1 MRSTNKKFISAL
13 ACASAMTALAIVDP
27 MGVTKT
33 HQVAQAATDTIPAK
47 STGVDVSSWQGTKLD
62 QQAKSGAQFA
72 VVKVSEGTN
81 YQNPNAQGQI
91 QSAEQNNMMTMG
103 YHYTHFGSN
112 SNQAVQEGN
121 YAVNSAQQAGLPQ
134 GSYLATDWE
143 QDVNNNTN
151 GSVAANTNAITSFMD
166 TVHDG
171 GYNPMLYSSEW
182 LLKNKVDTN
191 KISEKYPNALWV
203 AKYKT
208 NGREDNPDYNYF
220 PSMDNVAIWQYTQNW
235 RGQNVDGNVN
245 VVPLSNKTTADN
257 NNTSTNAA
265 NTNNSNANNGQSSS
279 QAPANPIINNSNA
292 TAKPNNNNSTQPAQ
306 PTETKPAEKP
316 STTTNVNSD
325 WTKQN
330 GVFVTG
336 GAINLRTG
344 ASTDSKVITQLP
356 ANSEVKYDAYR
367 TIGQYTWLRQPRAN
381 NEYCYLVGRDNG
393 QAWGTFKEGSAT
405 TAKPAETK
413 PANKPA
419 QPTETKPVE
428 KPSTNT
434 NANSDWTKQNGVFV
448 TGGAINLRTGA
459 STNSKVIAQLPANSE
474 VKYDAYRTIGQYTWL
489 RQPRA
494 NNEYC
499 YLVGRDN
506 GQAWGTFKEGSATT
520 AKPAETKPANKPAQ
534 PTNKPST
541 TTNVNSDWTKQNGVF
556 VTGGAINLRTGASTN
571 SKVIA
576 MLPTNT
582 EIKYDAYRTEGQYTW
597 LRQPRANNEYGY
609 LVGRNNGQAWGTFK
623 EGSATATKPAE
634 TKPAQPAEK
643 PSTTTNVNSD
653 WTKQNGV
660 FVTGGAINLRTGA
673 STDSKVITQLP
684 ANSEVKYDAYRTIG
698 QYTWLRQPR
707 ANNEYGYLVGRNNGQ
722 AWGTFKE
729 SSAATKPAQTTN
741 KPSQPAEKPSTTTNV
756 NSDWTKQNGV
766 FVTGEAINLRTGA
779 STNSKVIAQLPAN
792 SEVKYDAYRTIGQY
806 TWLRQPRANN
816 QYGYLVG
823 RDNGQAWGTFKEGSA
838 TTAKP
843 AETKPAQPATKPSQ
857 PTEKPSQPATKPSTT
872 TNVNS
877 DWTKQNG
884 VFVTGGAIN
893 LRTGASTDSK
903 VITQLPANSEVKY
916 DAYRTEG
923 QYTWLRQP
931 RANNEYGYLVGR
943 DNGQAWGTFKEGS
956 ATTAKPNT
964 NTTNN
969 KPAENTNKPSQPSQ
983 NTQNEEKATWVKQEG
998 TFITAGPINL
1008 RTAPS
1013 TKSAIIAQLP
1023 AGSEVNYDAYY
1034 QTGNYVWLRQPRA
1047 NNQYGY
1053 LVGRNNGQA
1062 WGTFGKYR
1070 VLKDRADSTQYY
1082 TSQYN
1087 PVFAP
1092 WGCASA
1098 ALSMLMKYDGTFKN
1112 VPGSTEYAKL
1122 KYMQD
1127 NLPRN
1132 KNLGGQDGNPYTGA
1146 GFTRVI
1152 LSKALTNYAHQLGDK
1167 NVRDISG
1174 ASLDTI
1180 ANLVLDGHPVLYYG
1194 WSSYNGGGNMARN
1207 HCKVIMGYNGANNTF
1222 LVHDP
1227 LYMNKHFYKGGGGM
1241 REGIYNGYDLGPIS
1255 WVSANSIAKE
1265 YAYKGGYN
1273 ALTI

>member
-33 HQVAQAATDTIPAK
+33 HQVAQAATDTVPAK

-316 STTTNVNSD
+316 STTTNINSD

-344 ASTDSKVITQLP
+344 ASTDSKVIIQLP

-381 NEYCYLVGRDNG
+381 NEYGYLVGRDNG

-419 QPTETKPVE
+419 QPIETKPAE
-428 KPSTNT
+428 KPSTTT
-434 NANSDWTKQNGVFV
+434 NVNSDWTKQNGVFV

-459 STNSKVIAQLPANSE
+459 GTNSKVIAMLPTNTE
-474 VKYDAYRTIGQYTWL
+474 IKYDAYHTEGQYTWL

-494 NNEYC
+494 NGQYG
-499 YLVGRDN
+499 YLVGRNN
-506 GQAWGTFKEGSATT
+506 GQAWGTFKEGSASVS
-520 AKPAETKPANKPAQ
+520 KPAETKPANKPAQ
-534 PTNKPST
+534 PIETKPAEKPST
-541 TTNVNSDWTKQNGVF
+541 TTNVNSDWTKQNGVFVTGGAINLRTGAGTNSKVIAMLPTNTEIKYDAYHTEGQYTWLRQPRANGQYGYLVGRNNGQAWGTFKEGSASVSKPAETKPANKPAQPAEKPSTSTNVNSDWTKQNGVF

-582 EIKYDAYRTEGQYTW
+582 EVKYDAYRTEGQYTW
-597 LRQPRANNEYGY
+597 LRQPRANGQYGY

-623 EGSATATKPAE
+623 EGSAKATNAVANKPV
-634 TKPAQPAEK
+634 QQ
-643 PSTTTNVNSD
+643 TTPKQVNTNNNAS
-653 WTKQNGV
+653 WTKQNGT
-660 FVTGGAINLRTGA
+660 FITGGAINLRTGA
-673 STDSKVITQLP
+673 STTSPIIETLPINTVI
-684 ANSEVKYDAYRTIG
+684 KYDAY
-698 QYTWLRQPR
+698 
-707 ANNEYGYLVGRNNGQ
+707 
-722 AWGTFKE
+722 
-729 SSAATKPAQTTN
+729 
-741 KPSQPAEKPSTTTNV
+741 
-756 NSDWTKQNGV
+756 
-766 FVTGEAINLRTGA
+766 
-779 STNSKVIAQLPAN
+779 
-792 SEVKYDAYRTIGQY
+792 YR
-806 TWLRQPRANN
+806 
-816 QYGYLVG
+816 
-823 RDNGQAWGTFKEGSA
+823 S
-838 TTAKP
+838 
-843 AETKPAQPATKPSQ
+843 
-857 PTEKPSQPATKPSTT
+857 
-872 TNVNS
+872 
-877 DWTKQNG
+877 
-884 VFVTGGAIN
+884 
-893 LRTGASTDSK
+893 
-903 VITQLPANSEVKY
+903 
-916 DAYRTEG
+916 
-923 QYTWLRQP
+923 
-931 RANNEYGYLVGR
+931 
-943 DNGQAWGTFKEGS
+943 
-956 ATTAKPNT
+956 
-964 NTTNN
+964 
-969 KPAENTNKPSQPSQ
+969 
-983 NTQNEEKATWVKQEG
+983 
-998 TFITAGPINL
+998 
-1008 RTAPS
+1008 
-1013 TKSAIIAQLP
+1013 
-1023 AGSEVNYDAYY
+1023 
-1034 QTGNYVWLRQPRA
+1034 GNYVWLRQPRA
-1047 NNQYGY
+1047 NGQYGY
-1053 LVGRNNGQA
+1053 LVGRLNNQA
-1062 WGTFGKYR
+1062 WGTYR
-1070 VLKDRADSTQYY
+1070 
-1082 TSQYN
+1082 
-1087 PVFAP
+1087 
-1092 WGCASA
+1092 
-1098 ALSMLMKYDGTFKN
+1098 
-1112 VPGSTEYAKL
+1112 
-1122 KYMQD
+1122 
-1127 NLPRN
+1127 
-1132 KNLGGQDGNPYTGA
+1132 
-1146 GFTRVI
+1146 
-1152 LSKALTNYAHQLGDK
+1152 
-1167 NVRDISG
+1167 
-1174 ASLDTI
+1174 
-1180 ANLVLDGHPVLYYG
+1180 
-1194 WSSYNGGGNMARN
+1194 
-1207 HCKVIMGYNGANNTF
+1207 
-1222 LVHDP
+1222 
-1227 LYMNKHFYKGGGGM
+1227 
-1241 REGIYNGYDLGPIS
+1241 
-1255 WVSANSIAKE
+1255 
-1265 YAYKGGYN
+1265 
-1273 ALTI
+1273 

>member
-33 HQVAQAATDTIPAK
+33 HQVAQAATDNVPAR
-47 STGVDVSSWQGTKLD
+47 SAGVDVSSWQGTNLD

-103 YHYTHFGSN
+103 YHYTHFGSD
-112 SNQAVQEGN
+112 SNRAVQEGN

-171 GYNPMLYSSEW
+171 GYNPMLYSNEW

-208 NGREDNPDYNYF
+208 NGREDNPDFNYF

-245 VVPLSNKTTADN
+245 VVPLSNKT
-257 NNTSTNAA
+257 

-279 QAPANPIINNSNA
+279 QAPAR
-292 TAKPNNNNSTQPAQ
+292 PNTN
-306 PTETKPAEKP
+306 KPAE
-316 STTTNVNSD
+316 TETN
-325 WTKQN
+325 WIKQD
-330 GVFVTG
+330 GTFTTG

-344 ASTDSKVITQLP
+344 ASTSSSI
-356 ANSEVKYDAYR
+356 
-367 TIGQYTWLRQPRAN
+367 
-381 NEYCYLVGRDNG
+381 
-393 QAWGTFKEGSAT
+393 
-405 TAKPAETK
+405 
-413 PANKPA
+413 
-419 QPTETKPVE
+419 
-428 KPSTNT
+428 
-434 NANSDWTKQNGVFV
+434 
-448 TGGAINLRTGA
+448 
-459 STNSKVIAQLPANSE
+459 IAQLPANSE

-494 NNEYC
+494 NNEYG
-499 YLVGRDN
+499 YLVGRNN
-506 GQAWGTFKEGSATT
+506 GQAWGTFKEGSAT
-520 AKPAETKPANKPAQ
+520 ASKPAETKPANKPAK

-541 TTNVNSDWTKQNGVF
+541 NTNVNSDWTKQNGVF

-623 EGSATATKPAE
+623 EGSATASKPAE
-634 TKPAQPAEK
+634 TKPANKPAKPTNK
-643 PSTTTNVNSD
+643 PSTNTNVNSD

-673 STDSKVITQLP
+673 STNSKVIAELP

-729 SSAATKPAQTTN
+729 
-741 KPSQPAEKPSTTTNV
+741 
-756 NSDWTKQNGV
+756 
-766 FVTGEAINLRTGA
+766 
-779 STNSKVIAQLPAN
+779 
-792 SEVKYDAYRTIGQY
+792 
-806 TWLRQPRANN
+806 
-816 QYGYLVG
+816 
-823 RDNGQAWGTFKEGSA
+823 GSA
-838 TTAKP
+838 TASKP
-843 AETKPAQPATKPSQ
+843 AETKPANKPAKP
-857 PTEKPSQPATKPSTT
+857 TNKPSTN

-893 LRTGASTDSK
+893 LRTGASTNSK
-903 VITQLPANSEVKY
+903 VIAMLPTNTEIKY

-931 RANNEYGYLVGR
+931 RANGQYGYLVGR

-956 ATTAKPNT
+956 AKATNAVANKPVQQTTPKQVNT
-964 NTTNN
+964 NNN
-969 KPAENTNKPSQPSQ
+969 ASWTKQ
-983 NTQNEEKATWVKQEG
+983 NG
-998 TFITAGPINL
+998 TFITGGAINL
-1008 RTAPS
+1008 RTGAS
-1013 TKSAIIAQLP
+1013 TTSPIIETLP
-1023 AGSEVNYDAYY
+1023 INTVIKYDAYY
-1034 QTGNYVWLRQPRA
+1034 RSGNYVWLRQPRA
-1047 NNQYGY
+1047 NGQYGY
-1053 LVGRNNGQA
+1053 LVGRLNNQA
-1062 WGTFGKYR
+1062 WGTYR
-1070 VLKDRADSTQYY
+1070 
-1082 TSQYN
+1082 
-1087 PVFAP
+1087 
-1092 WGCASA
+1092 
-1098 ALSMLMKYDGTFKN
+1098 
-1112 VPGSTEYAKL
+1112 
-1122 KYMQD
+1122 
-1127 NLPRN
+1127 
-1132 KNLGGQDGNPYTGA
+1132 
-1146 GFTRVI
+1146 
-1152 LSKALTNYAHQLGDK
+1152 
-1167 NVRDISG
+1167 
-1174 ASLDTI
+1174 
-1180 ANLVLDGHPVLYYG
+1180 
-1194 WSSYNGGGNMARN
+1194 
-1207 HCKVIMGYNGANNTF
+1207 
-1222 LVHDP
+1222 
-1227 LYMNKHFYKGGGGM
+1227 
-1241 REGIYNGYDLGPIS
+1241 
-1255 WVSANSIAKE
+1255 
-1265 YAYKGGYN
+1265 
-1273 ALTI
+1273 

>member
-33 HQVAQAATDTIPAK
+33 HQVAQAATDTVPAK
-47 STGVDVSSWQGTKLD
+47 STGVDVSSWQSTNLN

-151 GSVAANTNAITSFMD
+151 GSVEANTNAITSFMD

-245 VVPLSNKTTADN
+245 VVPLSNKTTTDT
-257 NNTSTNAA
+257 NNTSNNAA

-279 QAPANPIINNSNA
+279 QAPANPITNNSNA

-344 ASTDSKVITQLP
+344 ASTNSKVIAQLP

-381 NEYCYLVGRDNG
+381 NEYGYLVGRDNG

-459 STNSKVIAQLPANSE
+459 STDSKVITQLPANSE

-494 NNEYC
+494 NNEYG

-541 TTNVNSDWTKQNGVF
+541 NTNVNSDWTKQNGVF

-582 EIKYDAYRTEGQYTW
+582 EIKYDAYRIEGQYTW
-597 LRQPRANNEYGY
+597 LRQPRANGQYGY
-609 LVGRNNGQAWGTFK
+609 LVGRDNGQAWGTFK
-623 EGSATATKPAE
+623 EGSASVSKPAE
-634 TKPAQPAEK
+634 TKPANKPAQPAEK
-643 PSTTTNVNSD
+643 PSTSTNVNSD

-673 STDSKVITQLP
+673 STNSKVIAMLP
-684 ANSEVKYDAYRTIG
+684 TNTEIKYDAYHTEG

-707 ANNEYGYLVGRNNGQ
+707 ANGQYGYLVGRNNGQ

-729 SSAATKPAQTTN
+729 
-741 KPSQPAEKPSTTTNV
+741 
-756 NSDWTKQNGV
+756 
-766 FVTGEAINLRTGA
+766 
-779 STNSKVIAQLPAN
+779 
-792 SEVKYDAYRTIGQY
+792 
-806 TWLRQPRANN
+806 
-816 QYGYLVG
+816 
-823 RDNGQAWGTFKEGSA
+823 GSA

-843 AETKPAQPATKPSQ
+843 NTNTNKPA
-857 PTEKPSQPATKPSTT
+857 EKPSTN

-893 LRTGASTDSK
+893 LRTGASTNSK
-903 VITQLPANSEVKY
+903 VIAMLPTNTEVKY

-956 ATTAKPNT
+956 AKATNVVANKPVQQTTPKQVNT
-964 NTTNN
+964 NNN
-969 KPAENTNKPSQPSQ
+969 ASWTKQ
-983 NTQNEEKATWVKQEG
+983 NG
-998 TFITAGPINL
+998 TFITGGAINL
-1008 RTAPS
+1008 RTGAS
-1013 TKSAIIAQLP
+1013 TTSPIIETLP
-1023 AGSEVNYDAYY
+1023 INTVIKYDAYY
-1034 QTGNYVWLRQPRA
+1034 RSGNYVWLRQPRA
-1047 NNQYGY
+1047 NGQYGY
-1053 LVGRNNGQA
+1053 LVGRLNNQA
-1062 WGTFGKYR
+1062 WGTYR
-1070 VLKDRADSTQYY
+1070 
-1082 TSQYN
+1082 
-1087 PVFAP
+1087 
-1092 WGCASA
+1092 
-1098 ALSMLMKYDGTFKN
+1098 
-1112 VPGSTEYAKL
+1112 
-1122 KYMQD
+1122 
-1127 NLPRN
+1127 
-1132 KNLGGQDGNPYTGA
+1132 
-1146 GFTRVI
+1146 
-1152 LSKALTNYAHQLGDK
+1152 
-1167 NVRDISG
+1167 
-1174 ASLDTI
+1174 
-1180 ANLVLDGHPVLYYG
+1180 
-1194 WSSYNGGGNMARN
+1194 
-1207 HCKVIMGYNGANNTF
+1207 
-1222 LVHDP
+1222 
-1227 LYMNKHFYKGGGGM
+1227 
-1241 REGIYNGYDLGPIS
+1241 
-1255 WVSANSIAKE
+1255 
-1265 YAYKGGYN
+1265 
-1273 ALTI
+1273 

>member
-13 ACASAMTALAIVDP
+13 ACASAMTALAIIDP
-27 MGVTKT
+27 VGVTKT
-33 HQVAQAATDTIPAK
+33 HQVAQAATDTVPAK
-47 STGVDVSSWQGTKLD
+47 STGVDISSWQGTNLD

-81 YQNPNAQGQI
+81 YQNSRAQGQI

-103 YHYTHFGSN
+103 YHYTHFGSD
-112 SNQAVQEGN
+112 SNRAVQEGN

-134 GSYLATDWE
+134 GSYLAADWE

-151 GSVAANTNAITSFMD
+151 GSVAANTNAITGFMD

-257 NNTSTNAA
+257 NDTSTNAA

-381 NEYCYLVGRDNG
+381 NEYGYLVGRDND

-419 QPTETKPVE
+419 QPTETK
-428 KPSTNT
+428 
-434 NANSDWTKQNGVFV
+434 
-448 TGGAINLRTGA
+448 
-459 STNSKVIAQLPANSE
+459 
-474 VKYDAYRTIGQYTWL
+474 
-489 RQPRA
+489 
-494 NNEYC
+494 
-499 YLVGRDN
+499 
-506 GQAWGTFKEGSATT
+506 
-520 AKPAETKPANKPAQ
+520 
-534 PTNKPST
+534 
-541 TTNVNSDWTKQNGVF
+541 
-556 VTGGAINLRTGASTN
+556 
-571 SKVIA
+571 
-576 MLPTNT
+576 
-582 EIKYDAYRTEGQYTW
+582 
-597 LRQPRANNEYGY
+597 
-609 LVGRNNGQAWGTFK
+609 
-623 EGSATATKPAE
+623 
-634 TKPAQPAEK
+634 PAEK

-707 ANNEYGYLVGRNNGQ
+707 ANNEYGYLVGRDNDQ

-729 SSAATKPAQTTN
+729 GSATTAKPAETKPAN
-741 KPSQPAEKPSTTTNV
+741 KPAQPTETKPVEKPSTNTNA

-766 FVTGEAINLRTGA
+766 FVTGGAINLRTGA
-779 STNSKVIAQLPAN
+779 STDSKVIAQLPAN

-816 QYGYLVG
+816 EYGYLVG
-823 RDNGQAWGTFKEGSA
+823 RNNGQAWGTFKEGSS
-838 TTAKP
+838 TASKP
-843 AETKPAQPATKPSQ
+843 AETKPANKPAQPAN
-857 PTEKPSQPATKPSTT
+857 KPSTN

-893 LRTGASTDSK
+893 LRTGASTNSK
-903 VITQLPANSEVKY
+903 VIAMLPTNTEVKY

-943 DNGQAWGTFKEGS
+943 NNGQAWGTFKEGS
-956 ATTAKPNT
+956 AKATNTVANKPVQQTTPKQV
-964 NTTNN
+964 TTNN
-969 KPAENTNKPSQPSQ
+969 NASWTKQ
-983 NTQNEEKATWVKQEG
+983 NG
-998 TFITAGPINL
+998 TFITGGAINL
-1008 RTAPS
+1008 RTGAS
-1013 TKSAIIAQLP
+1013 TTSPIIETLP
-1023 AGSEVNYDAYY
+1023 INTVIKYDAYY
-1034 QTGNYVWLRQPRA
+1034 RSGNYVWLRQPRA
-1047 NNQYGY
+1047 NGQYGY
-1053 LVGRNNGQA
+1053 LVGRLNNQA
-1062 WGTFGKYR
+1062 WGTYR
-1070 VLKDRADSTQYY
+1070 
-1082 TSQYN
+1082 
-1087 PVFAP
+1087 
-1092 WGCASA
+1092 
-1098 ALSMLMKYDGTFKN
+1098 
-1112 VPGSTEYAKL
+1112 
-1122 KYMQD
+1122 
-1127 NLPRN
+1127 
-1132 KNLGGQDGNPYTGA
+1132 
-1146 GFTRVI
+1146 
-1152 LSKALTNYAHQLGDK
+1152 
-1167 NVRDISG
+1167 
-1174 ASLDTI
+1174 
-1180 ANLVLDGHPVLYYG
+1180 
-1194 WSSYNGGGNMARN
+1194 
-1207 HCKVIMGYNGANNTF
+1207 
-1222 LVHDP
+1222 
-1227 LYMNKHFYKGGGGM
+1227 
-1241 REGIYNGYDLGPIS
+1241 
-1255 WVSANSIAKE
+1255 
-1265 YAYKGGYN
+1265 
-1273 ALTI
+1273 

>member
-33 HQVAQAATDTIPAK
+33 HQVAQAATDTVPAK

-316 STTTNVNSD
+316 STTTNINSD

-344 ASTDSKVITQLP
+344 ASTDSKVIIQLP

-381 NEYCYLVGRDNG
+381 NEYGYLVGRDNG

-428 KPSTNT
+428 KPSTTT
-434 NANSDWTKQNGVFV
+434 NA
-448 TGGAINLRTGA
+448 
-459 STNSKVIAQLPANSE
+459 
-474 VKYDAYRTIGQYTWL
+474 
-489 RQPRA
+489 
-494 NNEYC
+494 
-499 YLVGRDN
+499 
-506 GQAWGTFKEGSATT
+506 
-520 AKPAETKPANKPAQ
+520 
-534 PTNKPST
+534 
-541 TTNVNSDWTKQNGVF
+541 
-556 VTGGAINLRTGASTN
+556 
-571 SKVIA
+571 
-576 MLPTNT
+576 
-582 EIKYDAYRTEGQYTW
+582 
-597 LRQPRANNEYGY
+597 
-609 LVGRNNGQAWGTFK
+609 
-623 EGSATATKPAE
+623 
-634 TKPAQPAEK
+634 
-643 PSTTTNVNSD
+643 NSD

-673 STDSKVITQLP
+673 STDSKVIAQLP

-707 ANNEYGYLVGRNNGQ
+707 ANNEYGYLVGRN
-722 AWGTFKE
+722 
-729 SSAATKPAQTTN
+729 
-741 KPSQPAEKPSTTTNV
+741 
-756 NSDWTKQNGV
+756 D
-766 FVTGEAINLRTGA
+766 
-779 STNSKVIAQLPAN
+779 
-792 SEVKYDAYRTIGQY
+792 
-806 TWLRQPRANN
+806 
-816 QYGYLVG
+816 
-823 RDNGQAWGTFKEGSA
+823 GQAWGTFKEGSA
-838 TTAKP
+838 TATKP
-843 AETKPAQPATKPSQ
+843 AETKPAQPA
-857 PTEKPSQPATKPSTT
+857 EKAQDNATKENQAT
-872 TNVNS
+872 
-877 DWTKQNG
+877 WTKQDG
-884 VFVTGGAIN
+884 TFITAGAIN
-893 LRTGASTDSK
+893 LRTAPTTKSTI
-903 VITQLPANSEVKY
+903 ITQLPADSEVKY
-916 DAYRTEG
+916 DAY
-923 QYTWLRQP
+923 Y
-931 RANNEYGYLVGR
+931 
-943 DNGQAWGTFKEGS
+943 QA
-956 ATTAKPNT
+956 
-964 NTTNN
+964 
-969 KPAENTNKPSQPSQ
+969 
-983 NTQNEEKATWVKQEG
+983 
-998 TFITAGPINL
+998 
-1008 RTAPS
+1008 
-1013 TKSAIIAQLP
+1013 
-1023 AGSEVNYDAYY
+1023 
-1034 QTGNYVWLRQPRA
+1034 GNYVWLRQPRA
-1047 NNQYGY
+1047 NGQYGY
-1053 LVGRNNGQA
+1053 LVGRVNGQP
-1062 WGTFGKYR
+1062 WGTFGKTVQDGR
-1070 VLKDRADSTQYY
+1070 KSTTYNEQGQVIAVHNDANVISQRPELPTGCEATAVAMMLQYAGHNVSK
-1082 TSQYN
+1082 TQVANEMPRSN
-1087 PVFAP
+1087 
-1092 WGCASA
+1092 
-1098 ALSMLMKYDGTFKN
+1098 DGNRGF
-1112 VPGSTEYAKL
+1112 V
-1122 KYMQD
+1122 
-1127 NLPRN
+1127 
-1132 KNLGGQDGNPYTGA
+1132 GNPYSTSGWWVFPTGISPVVDKYIGHHEIMTGA
-1146 GFTRVI
+1146 SMQRIQNKLRDGHLVVAWVANVDGFVNHT
-1152 LSKALTNYAHQLGDK
+1152 LALTGYDSK
-1167 NVRDISG
+1167 R
-1174 ASLDTI
+1174 
-1180 ANLVLDGHPVLYYG
+1180 LYYNDPWTG
-1194 WSSYNGGGNMARN
+1194 SKGSMSYGE
-1207 HCKVIMGYNGANNTF
+1207 
-1222 LVHDP
+1222 
-1227 LYMNKHFYKGGGGM
+1227 FYQH
-1241 REGIYNGYDLGPIS
+1241 
-1255 WVSANSIAKE
+1255 W
-1265 YAYKGGYN
+1265 N
-1273 ALTI
+1273 ADKQRALSY

>member
-33 HQVAQAATDTIPAK
+33 HQVAQAATDTVPAK

-316 STTTNVNSD
+316 STTTNINSD

-344 ASTDSKVITQLP
+344 ASTDSKVIIQLP

-381 NEYCYLVGRDNG
+381 NEYG
-393 QAWGTFKEGSAT
+393 
-405 TAKPAETK
+405 
-413 PANKPA
+413 
-419 QPTETKPVE
+419 
-428 KPSTNT
+428 
-434 NANSDWTKQNGVFV
+434 
-448 TGGAINLRTGA
+448 
-459 STNSKVIAQLPANSE
+459 
-474 VKYDAYRTIGQYTWL
+474 
-489 RQPRA
+489 
-494 NNEYC
+494 

-582 EIKYDAYRTEGQYTW
+582 EIKYDASRTEGQYTW
-597 LRQPRANNEYGY
+597 LRQPRANGQYGY
-609 LVGRNNGQAWGTFK
+609 LVGRDNGQAWGTFK
-623 EGSATATKPAE
+623 EGSASVSKPAE
-634 TKPAQPAEK
+634 TKPANKPAQPIETKPAEK

-673 STDSKVITQLP
+673 STNSKVIAMLP
-684 ANSEVKYDAYRTIG
+684 TNTEIKYDAYHTEG

-707 ANNEYGYLVGRNNGQ
+707 ANGQYGYLVGRNNGQ

-729 SSAATKPAQTTN
+729 GSASVSKPAETKPAN
-741 KPSQPAEKPSTTTNV
+741 KPAQPAEKPST
-756 NSDWTKQNGV
+756 S
-766 FVTGEAINLRTGA
+766 
-779 STNSKVIAQLPAN
+779 
-792 SEVKYDAYRTIGQY
+792 
-806 TWLRQPRANN
+806 
-816 QYGYLVG
+816 
-823 RDNGQAWGTFKEGSA
+823 
-838 TTAKP
+838 
-843 AETKPAQPATKPSQ
+843 
-857 PTEKPSQPATKPSTT
+857 

-893 LRTGASTDSK
+893 LRTGASTNSK
-903 VITQLPANSEVKY
+903 VIAMLPTNTEVKY

-931 RANNEYGYLVGR
+931 RANG
-943 DNGQAWGTFKEGS
+943 
-956 ATTAKPNT
+956 
-964 NTTNN
+964 
-969 KPAENTNKPSQPSQ
+969 
-983 NTQNEEKATWVKQEG
+983 
-998 TFITAGPINL
+998 
-1008 RTAPS
+1008 
-1013 TKSAIIAQLP
+1013 
-1023 AGSEVNYDAYY
+1023 
-1034 QTGNYVWLRQPRA
+1034 
-1047 NNQYGY
+1047 QYGY

-1062 WGTFGKYR
+1062 WGTFKEGSAKATNAVANKPVQQTTPKQVNTNNNASWTKQNGTFITGGAINLR
-1070 VLKDRADSTQYY
+1070 TGAST
-1082 TSQYN
+1082 TSPIIETLPIN
-1087 PVFAP
+1087 TVI
-1092 WGCASA
+1092 
-1098 ALSMLMKYDGTFKN
+1098 KYDAYYRSGN
-1112 VPGSTEYAKL
+1112 YVWL
-1122 KYMQD
+1122 RQ
-1127 NLPRN
+1127 PRAN
-1132 KNLGGQDGNPYTGA
+1132 GQYGY
-1146 GFTRVI
+1146 
-1152 LSKALTNYAHQLGDK
+1152 
-1167 NVRDISG
+1167 
-1174 ASLDTI
+1174 
-1180 ANLVLDGHPVLYYG
+1180 LVGRL
-1194 WSSYNGGGNMARN
+1194 
-1207 HCKVIMGYNGANNTF
+1207 NNQAW
-1222 LVHDP
+1222 
-1227 LYMNKHFYKGGGGM
+1227 
-1241 REGIYNGYDLGPIS
+1241 GIYR
-1255 WVSANSIAKE
+1255 
-1265 YAYKGGYN
+1265 
-1273 ALTI
+1273 

>member
-33 HQVAQAATDTIPAK
+33 HQVAQAATDTVPAK
-47 STGVDVSSWQGTKLD
+47 STGVDVSSWQGTNLD

-245 VVPLSNKTTADN
+245 VVPLSNKTTTDT
-257 NNTSTNAA
+257 NNTSNNAA

-279 QAPANPIINNSNA
+279 QAPANPITNNSNA

-344 ASTDSKVITQLP
+344 ASTNSKVITQLP

-381 NEYCYLVGRDNG
+381 NEYGYLVGRDNG

-413 PANKPA
+413 PA
-419 QPTETKPVE
+419 T
-428 KPSTNT
+428 
-434 NANSDWTKQNGVFV
+434 
-448 TGGAINLRTGA
+448 
-459 STNSKVIAQLPANSE
+459 
-474 VKYDAYRTIGQYTWL
+474 
-489 RQPRA
+489 
-494 NNEYC
+494 
-499 YLVGRDN
+499 
-506 GQAWGTFKEGSATT
+506 
-520 AKPAETKPANKPAQ
+520 KPAQ

-582 EIKYDAYRTEGQYTW
+582 EVKYDAYRTEGQYTW
-597 LRQPRANNEYGY
+597 LRQPRANGQYGY

-623 EGSATATKPAE
+623 EGSAKATNAVANKPV
-634 TKPAQPAEK
+634 QQ
-643 PSTTTNVNSD
+643 TTPKQVNTNNNAS
-653 WTKQNGV
+653 WTKQNGT
-660 FVTGGAINLRTGA
+660 FITGGAINLRTGA
-673 STDSKVITQLP
+673 STTSPIIETLPINTVI
-684 ANSEVKYDAYRTIG
+684 KYDAY
-698 QYTWLRQPR
+698 
-707 ANNEYGYLVGRNNGQ
+707 
-722 AWGTFKE
+722 
-729 SSAATKPAQTTN
+729 
-741 KPSQPAEKPSTTTNV
+741 
-756 NSDWTKQNGV
+756 
-766 FVTGEAINLRTGA
+766 
-779 STNSKVIAQLPAN
+779 
-792 SEVKYDAYRTIGQY
+792 YR
-806 TWLRQPRANN
+806 
-816 QYGYLVG
+816 
-823 RDNGQAWGTFKEGSA
+823 S
-838 TTAKP
+838 
-843 AETKPAQPATKPSQ
+843 
-857 PTEKPSQPATKPSTT
+857 
-872 TNVNS
+872 
-877 DWTKQNG
+877 
-884 VFVTGGAIN
+884 
-893 LRTGASTDSK
+893 
-903 VITQLPANSEVKY
+903 
-916 DAYRTEG
+916 
-923 QYTWLRQP
+923 
-931 RANNEYGYLVGR
+931 
-943 DNGQAWGTFKEGS
+943 
-956 ATTAKPNT
+956 
-964 NTTNN
+964 
-969 KPAENTNKPSQPSQ
+969 
-983 NTQNEEKATWVKQEG
+983 
-998 TFITAGPINL
+998 
-1008 RTAPS
+1008 
-1013 TKSAIIAQLP
+1013 
-1023 AGSEVNYDAYY
+1023 
-1034 QTGNYVWLRQPRA
+1034 GNYVWLRQPRA
-1047 NNQYGY
+1047 NGQYGY
-1053 LVGRNNGQA
+1053 LVGRLNNQA
-1062 WGTFGKYR
+1062 WGTYR
-1070 VLKDRADSTQYY
+1070 
-1082 TSQYN
+1082 
-1087 PVFAP
+1087 
-1092 WGCASA
+1092 
-1098 ALSMLMKYDGTFKN
+1098 
-1112 VPGSTEYAKL
+1112 
-1122 KYMQD
+1122 
-1127 NLPRN
+1127 
-1132 KNLGGQDGNPYTGA
+1132 
-1146 GFTRVI
+1146 
-1152 LSKALTNYAHQLGDK
+1152 
-1167 NVRDISG
+1167 
-1174 ASLDTI
+1174 
-1180 ANLVLDGHPVLYYG
+1180 
-1194 WSSYNGGGNMARN
+1194 
-1207 HCKVIMGYNGANNTF
+1207 
-1222 LVHDP
+1222 
-1227 LYMNKHFYKGGGGM
+1227 
-1241 REGIYNGYDLGPIS
+1241 
-1255 WVSANSIAKE
+1255 
-1265 YAYKGGYN
+1265 
-1273 ALTI
+1273 

>member
-33 HQVAQAATDTIPAK
+33 HQVAQAATDTVPAK

-316 STTTNVNSD
+316 STTTNINSD

-344 ASTDSKVITQLP
+344 ASTDSKVIIQLP

-381 NEYCYLVGRDNG
+381 GQYGYLVGRNNG
-393 QAWGTFKEGSAT
+393 QAWGTFKEGSASVS
-405 TAKPAETK
+405 KPAETK

-419 QPTETKPVE
+419 QPAE
-428 KPSTNT
+428 KPST
-434 NANSDWTKQNGVFV
+434 S
-448 TGGAINLRTGA
+448 
-459 STNSKVIAQLPANSE
+459 
-474 VKYDAYRTIGQYTWL
+474 
-489 RQPRA
+489 
-494 NNEYC
+494 
-499 YLVGRDN
+499 
-506 GQAWGTFKEGSATT
+506 
-520 AKPAETKPANKPAQ
+520 
-534 PTNKPST
+534 
-541 TTNVNSDWTKQNGVF
+541 TNVNSDWTKQNGVF
-556 VTGGAINLRTGASTN
+556 VTGGAINLRIGASTN

-582 EIKYDAYRTEGQYTW
+582 
-597 LRQPRANNEYGY
+597 
-609 LVGRNNGQAWGTFK
+609 
-623 EGSATATKPAE
+623 
-634 TKPAQPAEK
+634 
-643 PSTTTNVNSD
+643 
-653 WTKQNGV
+653 
-660 FVTGGAINLRTGA
+660 
-673 STDSKVITQLP
+673 
-684 ANSEVKYDAYRTIG
+684 
-698 QYTWLRQPR
+698 
-707 ANNEYGYLVGRNNGQ
+707 
-722 AWGTFKE
+722 
-729 SSAATKPAQTTN
+729 
-741 KPSQPAEKPSTTTNV
+741 
-756 NSDWTKQNGV
+756 
-766 FVTGEAINLRTGA
+766 
-779 STNSKVIAQLPAN
+779 
-792 SEVKYDAYRTIGQY
+792 
-806 TWLRQPRANN
+806 
-816 QYGYLVG
+816 
-823 RDNGQAWGTFKEGSA
+823 
-838 TTAKP
+838 
-843 AETKPAQPATKPSQ
+843 
-857 PTEKPSQPATKPSTT
+857 
-872 TNVNS
+872 
-877 DWTKQNG
+877 
-884 VFVTGGAIN
+884 
-893 LRTGASTDSK
+893 
-903 VITQLPANSEVKY
+903 EVKY

-931 RANNEYGYLVGR
+931 RANG
-943 DNGQAWGTFKEGS
+943 
-956 ATTAKPNT
+956 
-964 NTTNN
+964 
-969 KPAENTNKPSQPSQ
+969 
-983 NTQNEEKATWVKQEG
+983 
-998 TFITAGPINL
+998 
-1008 RTAPS
+1008 
-1013 TKSAIIAQLP
+1013 
-1023 AGSEVNYDAYY
+1023 
-1034 QTGNYVWLRQPRA
+1034 
-1047 NNQYGY
+1047 QYGY

-1062 WGTFGKYR
+1062 WGTFKEGSAKATNAVANKPVQQTTPKQVNTNNNASWTKQNGTFITGGAINLR
-1070 VLKDRADSTQYY
+1070 TGAST
-1082 TSQYN
+1082 TSPIIETLPIN
-1087 PVFAP
+1087 TVI
-1092 WGCASA
+1092 
-1098 ALSMLMKYDGTFKN
+1098 KYDAYYRSGNYVWLRQPRANGQYGYLVGRLNNQAWGT
-1112 VPGSTEYAKL
+1112 Y
-1122 KYMQD
+1122 
-1127 NLPRN
+1127 R
-1132 KNLGGQDGNPYTGA
+1132 
-1146 GFTRVI
+1146 
-1152 LSKALTNYAHQLGDK
+1152 
-1167 NVRDISG
+1167 
-1174 ASLDTI
+1174 
-1180 ANLVLDGHPVLYYG
+1180 
-1194 WSSYNGGGNMARN
+1194 
-1207 HCKVIMGYNGANNTF
+1207 
-1222 LVHDP
+1222 
-1227 LYMNKHFYKGGGGM
+1227 
-1241 REGIYNGYDLGPIS
+1241 
-1255 WVSANSIAKE
+1255 
-1265 YAYKGGYN
+1265 
-1273 ALTI
+1273 

>member
-33 HQVAQAATDTIPAK
+33 HQVAQAATDTVPAK
-47 STGVDVSSWQGTKLD
+47 STGVDISSWQGTNLD

-316 STTTNVNSD
+316 STTTNINSD

-344 ASTDSKVITQLP
+344 ASTDSKVIIQLP

-381 NEYCYLVGRDNG
+381 NEYG
-393 QAWGTFKEGSAT
+393 
-405 TAKPAETK
+405 
-413 PANKPA
+413 
-419 QPTETKPVE
+419 
-428 KPSTNT
+428 
-434 NANSDWTKQNGVFV
+434 
-448 TGGAINLRTGA
+448 
-459 STNSKVIAQLPANSE
+459 
-474 VKYDAYRTIGQYTWL
+474 
-489 RQPRA
+489 
-494 NNEYC
+494 

-597 LRQPRANNEYGY
+597 LRQPRANGQYGY
-609 LVGRNNGQAWGTFK
+609 LVGRDNGQAWGTFK
-623 EGSATATKPAE
+623 EGSASVSKPAE
-634 TKPAQPAEK
+634 TKPANKPAQPIETKPAEK

-673 STDSKVITQLP
+673 STNSKVIAMLP
-684 ANSEVKYDAYRTIG
+684 TNTEIKYDAYRTEG

-707 ANNEYGYLVGRNNGQ
+707 ANG
-722 AWGTFKE
+722 
-729 SSAATKPAQTTN
+729 
-741 KPSQPAEKPSTTTNV
+741 
-756 NSDWTKQNGV
+756 
-766 FVTGEAINLRTGA
+766 
-779 STNSKVIAQLPAN
+779 
-792 SEVKYDAYRTIGQY
+792 
-806 TWLRQPRANN
+806 

-838 TTAKP
+838 SVSKP
-843 AETKPAQPATKPSQ
+843 AETKPANKPAQPA
-857 PTEKPSQPATKPSTT
+857 EKPSTS

-893 LRTGASTDSK
+893 LRTGASTNSK
-903 VITQLPANSEVKY
+903 VIAMLPTNTEVKY

-931 RANNEYGYLVGR
+931 RANG
-943 DNGQAWGTFKEGS
+943 
-956 ATTAKPNT
+956 
-964 NTTNN
+964 
-969 KPAENTNKPSQPSQ
+969 
-983 NTQNEEKATWVKQEG
+983 
-998 TFITAGPINL
+998 
-1008 RTAPS
+1008 
-1013 TKSAIIAQLP
+1013 
-1023 AGSEVNYDAYY
+1023 
-1034 QTGNYVWLRQPRA
+1034 
-1047 NNQYGY
+1047 QYGY

-1062 WGTFGKYR
+1062 WGTFKEGSAKATNAVANKPVQQTTPKQVNTNNNASWTKQNGTFITGGAINLR
-1070 VLKDRADSTQYY
+1070 TGAST
-1082 TSQYN
+1082 TSPIIETLPIN
-1087 PVFAP
+1087 TVI
-1092 WGCASA
+1092 
-1098 ALSMLMKYDGTFKN
+1098 KYDAYYRSGN
-1112 VPGSTEYAKL
+1112 YVWL
-1122 KYMQD
+1122 RQ
-1127 NLPRN
+1127 PRAN
-1132 KNLGGQDGNPYTGA
+1132 GQYGY
-1146 GFTRVI
+1146 
-1152 LSKALTNYAHQLGDK
+1152 
-1167 NVRDISG
+1167 
-1174 ASLDTI
+1174 
-1180 ANLVLDGHPVLYYG
+1180 LVGRL
-1194 WSSYNGGGNMARN
+1194 
-1207 HCKVIMGYNGANNTF
+1207 NNQAW
-1222 LVHDP
+1222 
-1227 LYMNKHFYKGGGGM
+1227 
-1241 REGIYNGYDLGPIS
+1241 GIYR
-1255 WVSANSIAKE
+1255 
-1265 YAYKGGYN
+1265 
-1273 ALTI
+1273 

>member
-381 NEYCYLVGRDNG
+381 NEY
-393 QAWGTFKEGSAT
+393 
-405 TAKPAETK
+405 
-413 PANKPA
+413 
-419 QPTETKPVE
+419 
-428 KPSTNT
+428 
-434 NANSDWTKQNGVFV
+434 
-448 TGGAINLRTGA
+448 
-459 STNSKVIAQLPANSE
+459 
-474 VKYDAYRTIGQYTWL
+474 
-489 RQPRA
+489 
-494 NNEYC
+494 
-499 YLVGRDN
+499 
-506 GQAWGTFKEGSATT
+506 
-520 AKPAETKPANKPAQ
+520 
-534 PTNKPST
+534 
-541 TTNVNSDWTKQNGVF
+541 
-556 VTGGAINLRTGASTN
+556 
-571 SKVIA
+571 
-576 MLPTNT
+576 
-582 EIKYDAYRTEGQYTW
+582 
-597 LRQPRANNEYGY
+597 
-609 LVGRNNGQAWGTFK
+609 
-623 EGSATATKPAE
+623 
-634 TKPAQPAEK
+634 
-643 PSTTTNVNSD
+643 
-653 WTKQNGV
+653 
-660 FVTGGAINLRTGA
+660 
-673 STDSKVITQLP
+673 
-684 ANSEVKYDAYRTIG
+684 
-698 QYTWLRQPR
+698 
-707 ANNEYGYLVGRNNGQ
+707 
-722 AWGTFKE
+722 
-729 SSAATKPAQTTN
+729 
-741 KPSQPAEKPSTTTNV
+741 
-756 NSDWTKQNGV
+756 
-766 FVTGEAINLRTGA
+766 
-779 STNSKVIAQLPAN
+779 
-792 SEVKYDAYRTIGQY
+792 
-806 TWLRQPRANN
+806 
-816 QYGYLVG
+816 
-823 RDNGQAWGTFKEGSA
+823 
-838 TTAKP
+838 
-843 AETKPAQPATKPSQ
+843 
-857 PTEKPSQPATKPSTT
+857 
-872 TNVNS
+872 
-877 DWTKQNG
+877 
-884 VFVTGGAIN
+884 
-893 LRTGASTDSK
+893 
-903 VITQLPANSEVKY
+903 
-916 DAYRTEG
+916 
-923 QYTWLRQP
+923 
-931 RANNEYGYLVGR
+931 GYLVGR

>member
-33 HQVAQAATDTIPAK
+33 HQVAQAATDTVPAK

-151 GSVAANTNAITSFMD
+151 GSVEANTNAITSFMD

-245 VVPLSNKTTADN
+245 VVPLSNKPTTDT
-257 NNTSTNAA
+257 NNTSNNAA

-279 QAPANPIINNSNA
+279 QAPANPITNNSNA
-292 TAKPNNNNSTQPAQ
+292 TAKPNNNNSTQPVQ

-316 STTTNVNSD
+316 STTTNINSD

-344 ASTDSKVITQLP
+344 ASTDSKVIIQLP

-381 NEYCYLVGRDNG
+381 NEYG
-393 QAWGTFKEGSAT
+393 
-405 TAKPAETK
+405 
-413 PANKPA
+413 
-419 QPTETKPVE
+419 
-428 KPSTNT
+428 
-434 NANSDWTKQNGVFV
+434 
-448 TGGAINLRTGA
+448 
-459 STNSKVIAQLPANSE
+459 
-474 VKYDAYRTIGQYTWL
+474 
-489 RQPRA
+489 
-494 NNEYC
+494 

-597 LRQPRANNEYGY
+597 LRQPRANGQYGY
-609 LVGRNNGQAWGTFK
+609 LVGRDNGQAWGTFK
-623 EGSATATKPAE
+623 EGSASVSKPAE
-634 TKPAQPAEK
+634 TKPANKPAQPIKTKPAEK

-673 STDSKVITQLP
+673 GTNSKVIAMLP
-684 ANSEVKYDAYRTIG
+684 TNTEIKYDAYHTEG

-707 ANNEYGYLVGRNNGQ
+707 ANGQYGYLVGRNNGQ

-729 SSAATKPAQTTN
+729 GSASVSKPAETKPAN
-741 KPSQPAEKPSTTTNV
+741 KPAQPAEKPST
-756 NSDWTKQNGV
+756 S
-766 FVTGEAINLRTGA
+766 
-779 STNSKVIAQLPAN
+779 
-792 SEVKYDAYRTIGQY
+792 
-806 TWLRQPRANN
+806 
-816 QYGYLVG
+816 
-823 RDNGQAWGTFKEGSA
+823 
-838 TTAKP
+838 
-843 AETKPAQPATKPSQ
+843 
-857 PTEKPSQPATKPSTT
+857 

-893 LRTGASTDSK
+893 LRTGASTNSK
-903 VITQLPANSEVKY
+903 VIAMLPTNTEVKY

-931 RANNEYGYLVGR
+931 RANG
-943 DNGQAWGTFKEGS
+943 
-956 ATTAKPNT
+956 
-964 NTTNN
+964 
-969 KPAENTNKPSQPSQ
+969 
-983 NTQNEEKATWVKQEG
+983 
-998 TFITAGPINL
+998 
-1008 RTAPS
+1008 
-1013 TKSAIIAQLP
+1013 
-1023 AGSEVNYDAYY
+1023 
-1034 QTGNYVWLRQPRA
+1034 
-1047 NNQYGY
+1047 QYGY

-1062 WGTFGKYR
+1062 WGTFKEGSAKATNAVANKPVQQTTPKQVNTNNNASWTKQNGTFITGGAINLR
-1070 VLKDRADSTQYY
+1070 TGAST
-1082 TSQYN
+1082 TSPIIETLPIN
-1087 PVFAP
+1087 TVI
-1092 WGCASA
+1092 
-1098 ALSMLMKYDGTFKN
+1098 KYDAYYRSGNYVWLRQPRANGQYGYLVGRLNNQAWGT
-1112 VPGSTEYAKL
+1112 Y
-1122 KYMQD
+1122 
-1127 NLPRN
+1127 R
-1132 KNLGGQDGNPYTGA
+1132 
-1146 GFTRVI
+1146 
-1152 LSKALTNYAHQLGDK
+1152 
-1167 NVRDISG
+1167 
-1174 ASLDTI
+1174 
-1180 ANLVLDGHPVLYYG
+1180 
-1194 WSSYNGGGNMARN
+1194 
-1207 HCKVIMGYNGANNTF
+1207 
-1222 LVHDP
+1222 
-1227 LYMNKHFYKGGGGM
+1227 
-1241 REGIYNGYDLGPIS
+1241 
-1255 WVSANSIAKE
+1255 
-1265 YAYKGGYN
+1265 
-1273 ALTI
+1273 

>member
-33 HQVAQAATDTIPAK
+33 HQVAQAATDTVPAK

-316 STTTNVNSD
+316 STTTNINSD

-344 ASTDSKVITQLP
+344 ASTDSKVIIQLP

-381 NEYCYLVGRDNG
+381 NEYG
-393 QAWGTFKEGSAT
+393 
-405 TAKPAETK
+405 
-413 PANKPA
+413 
-419 QPTETKPVE
+419 
-428 KPSTNT
+428 
-434 NANSDWTKQNGVFV
+434 
-448 TGGAINLRTGA
+448 
-459 STNSKVIAQLPANSE
+459 
-474 VKYDAYRTIGQYTWL
+474 
-489 RQPRA
+489 
-494 NNEYC
+494 

-556 VTGGAINLRTGASTN
+556 VTGGAINLRTGAGTN

-582 EIKYDAYRTEGQYTW
+582 EIKYDAYHTEGQYTW
-597 LRQPRANNEYGY
+597 LRQPRANGQYGY

-623 EGSATATKPAE
+623 EGSASVSKPAE
-634 TKPAQPAEK
+634 TKPANKPAQPIETKPAEK

-673 STDSKVITQLP
+673 GTNSKVIAMLP
-684 ANSEVKYDAYRTIG
+684 TNTEIKYDAYHTEG

-707 ANNEYGYLVGRNNGQ
+707 ANGQYGYLVGRNNGQ

-729 SSAATKPAQTTN
+729 GSASVSKPAETKPAN
-741 KPSQPAEKPSTTTNV
+741 KPAQPAEKPST
-756 NSDWTKQNGV
+756 S
-766 FVTGEAINLRTGA
+766 
-779 STNSKVIAQLPAN
+779 
-792 SEVKYDAYRTIGQY
+792 
-806 TWLRQPRANN
+806 
-816 QYGYLVG
+816 
-823 RDNGQAWGTFKEGSA
+823 
-838 TTAKP
+838 
-843 AETKPAQPATKPSQ
+843 
-857 PTEKPSQPATKPSTT
+857 

-893 LRTGASTDSK
+893 LRTGASTNSK
-903 VITQLPANSEVKY
+903 VIAMLPTNTEVKY

-931 RANNEYGYLVGR
+931 RANG
-943 DNGQAWGTFKEGS
+943 
-956 ATTAKPNT
+956 
-964 NTTNN
+964 
-969 KPAENTNKPSQPSQ
+969 
-983 NTQNEEKATWVKQEG
+983 
-998 TFITAGPINL
+998 
-1008 RTAPS
+1008 
-1013 TKSAIIAQLP
+1013 
-1023 AGSEVNYDAYY
+1023 
-1034 QTGNYVWLRQPRA
+1034 
-1047 NNQYGY
+1047 QYGY

-1062 WGTFGKYR
+1062 WGTFKEGSAKATNAVANKPVQQTTPKQVNTNNNASWTKQNGTFITGGAINLR
-1070 VLKDRADSTQYY
+1070 PGAST
-1082 TSQYN
+1082 TSPIIETLPIN
-1087 PVFAP
+1087 TVI
-1092 WGCASA
+1092 
-1098 ALSMLMKYDGTFKN
+1098 KYDAYYRSGNYVWLRQPRANGQYGYLVGRLNNQAWGT
-1112 VPGSTEYAKL
+1112 Y
-1122 KYMQD
+1122 
-1127 NLPRN
+1127 R
-1132 KNLGGQDGNPYTGA
+1132 
-1146 GFTRVI
+1146 
-1152 LSKALTNYAHQLGDK
+1152 
-1167 NVRDISG
+1167 
-1174 ASLDTI
+1174 
-1180 ANLVLDGHPVLYYG
+1180 
-1194 WSSYNGGGNMARN
+1194 
-1207 HCKVIMGYNGANNTF
+1207 
-1222 LVHDP
+1222 
-1227 LYMNKHFYKGGGGM
+1227 
-1241 REGIYNGYDLGPIS
+1241 
-1255 WVSANSIAKE
+1255 
-1265 YAYKGGYN
+1265 
-1273 ALTI
+1273 

>member
-33 HQVAQAATDTIPAK
+33 HQVAQAATDTVPAK

-316 STTTNVNSD
+316 STTTNINSD

-344 ASTDSKVITQLP
+344 ASTDSKVI
-356 ANSEVKYDAYR
+356 
-367 TIGQYTWLRQPRAN
+367 I
-381 NEYCYLVGRDNG
+381 
-393 QAWGTFKEGSAT
+393 
-405 TAKPAETK
+405 
-413 PANKPA
+413 
-419 QPTETKPVE
+419 
-428 KPSTNT
+428 
-434 NANSDWTKQNGVFV
+434 
-448 TGGAINLRTGA
+448 
-459 STNSKVIAQLPANSE
+459 
-474 VKYDAYRTIGQYTWL
+474 
-489 RQPRA
+489 
-494 NNEYC
+494 
-499 YLVGRDN
+499 
-506 GQAWGTFKEGSATT
+506 
-520 AKPAETKPANKPAQ
+520 
-534 PTNKPST
+534 
-541 TTNVNSDWTKQNGVF
+541 
-556 VTGGAINLRTGASTN
+556 
-571 SKVIA
+571 
-576 MLPTNT
+576 
-582 EIKYDAYRTEGQYTW
+582 
-597 LRQPRANNEYGY
+597 
-609 LVGRNNGQAWGTFK
+609 
-623 EGSATATKPAE
+623 
-634 TKPAQPAEK
+634 
-643 PSTTTNVNSD
+643 
-653 WTKQNGV
+653 
-660 FVTGGAINLRTGA
+660 
-673 STDSKVITQLP
+673 QLP

-707 ANNEYGYLVGRNNGQ
+707 ANNEYGYLVGR
-722 AWGTFKE
+722 
-729 SSAATKPAQTTN
+729 
-741 KPSQPAEKPSTTTNV
+741 
-756 NSDWTKQNGV
+756 
-766 FVTGEAINLRTGA
+766 
-779 STNSKVIAQLPAN
+779 
-792 SEVKYDAYRTIGQY
+792 
-806 TWLRQPRANN
+806 
-816 QYGYLVG
+816 
-823 RDNGQAWGTFKEGSA
+823 DNGQAWGTFKEGSA
-838 TTAKP
+838 SVSKP
-843 AETKPAQPATKPSQ
+843 AETKPANKPAQPA
-857 PTEKPSQPATKPSTT
+857 EKPSTS

-893 LRTGASTDSK
+893 LRTGAGTNSK
-903 VITQLPANSEVKY
+903 VIAMLPTNTEIKY

-931 RANNEYGYLVGR
+931 RANG
-943 DNGQAWGTFKEGS
+943 
-956 ATTAKPNT
+956 
-964 NTTNN
+964 
-969 KPAENTNKPSQPSQ
+969 
-983 NTQNEEKATWVKQEG
+983 
-998 TFITAGPINL
+998 
-1008 RTAPS
+1008 
-1013 TKSAIIAQLP
+1013 
-1023 AGSEVNYDAYY
+1023 
-1034 QTGNYVWLRQPRA
+1034 
-1047 NNQYGY
+1047 QYGY

-1062 WGTFGKYR
+1062 WGTFKEGSAKATNAVANKPVQQTTPKQVNTNNNASWTKQNGTFITGGAINLR
-1070 VLKDRADSTQYY
+1070 TGAST
-1082 TSQYN
+1082 TSPIIETLPIN
-1087 PVFAP
+1087 TVI
-1092 WGCASA
+1092 
-1098 ALSMLMKYDGTFKN
+1098 KYDAYYRSGNYVWLRQPRANGQYGYLVGRLNNQAWGTFKE
-1112 VPGSTEYAKL
+1112 GSAKATNAVAN
-1122 KYMQD
+1122 KPVQQTTPKQVNTNNNASWTKQNGTFITGGAI
-1127 NLPRN
+1127 NLR
-1132 KNLGGQDGNPYTGA
+1132 TGA
-1146 GFTRVI
+1146 STTSPIIETLPINTVI
-1152 LSKALTNYAHQLGDK
+1152 KYDAYYRSGNYVWLRQP
-1167 NVRDISG
+1167 R
-1174 ASLDTI
+1174 
-1180 ANLVLDGHPVLYYG
+1180 ANGQYGYLVGRL
-1194 WSSYNGGGNMARN
+1194 
-1207 HCKVIMGYNGANNTF
+1207 NNQAWGT
-1222 LVHDP
+1222 
-1227 LYMNKHFYKGGGGM
+1227 Y
-1241 REGIYNGYDLGPIS
+1241 R
-1255 WVSANSIAKE
+1255 
-1265 YAYKGGYN
+1265 
-1273 ALTI
+1273 

>member
-33 HQVAQAATDTIPAK
+33 HQVAQAATDTVPAK

-316 STTTNVNSD
+316 STTTNINSD

-344 ASTDSKVITQLP
+344 ASTDSKVIIQLP

-381 NEYCYLVGRDNG
+381 NEYG
-393 QAWGTFKEGSAT
+393 
-405 TAKPAETK
+405 
-413 PANKPA
+413 
-419 QPTETKPVE
+419 
-428 KPSTNT
+428 
-434 NANSDWTKQNGVFV
+434 
-448 TGGAINLRTGA
+448 
-459 STNSKVIAQLPANSE
+459 
-474 VKYDAYRTIGQYTWL
+474 
-489 RQPRA
+489 
-494 NNEYC
+494 

-597 LRQPRANNEYGY
+597 LRQPRANGQYGY
-609 LVGRNNGQAWGTFK
+609 LVGRDNGQAWGTFK
-623 EGSATATKPAE
+623 EGSASVSKPAE
-634 TKPAQPAEK
+634 TKPANKPAQPIETKPAEK

-673 STDSKVITQLP
+673 GTNSKVIAMLP
-684 ANSEVKYDAYRTIG
+684 TNTEIKYDAYHTEG

-707 ANNEYGYLVGRNNGQ
+707 ANGQYGYLVGRNNGQ

-729 SSAATKPAQTTN
+729 GSASVSKPAETKPAN
-741 KPSQPAEKPSTTTNV
+741 KPAQPAEKPST
-756 NSDWTKQNGV
+756 S
-766 FVTGEAINLRTGA
+766 
-779 STNSKVIAQLPAN
+779 
-792 SEVKYDAYRTIGQY
+792 
-806 TWLRQPRANN
+806 
-816 QYGYLVG
+816 
-823 RDNGQAWGTFKEGSA
+823 
-838 TTAKP
+838 
-843 AETKPAQPATKPSQ
+843 
-857 PTEKPSQPATKPSTT
+857 

-893 LRTGASTDSK
+893 LRTGASTNSK
-903 VITQLPANSEVKY
+903 VIAMLPTNTEVKY

-931 RANNEYGYLVGR
+931 RANG
-943 DNGQAWGTFKEGS
+943 
-956 ATTAKPNT
+956 
-964 NTTNN
+964 
-969 KPAENTNKPSQPSQ
+969 
-983 NTQNEEKATWVKQEG
+983 
-998 TFITAGPINL
+998 
-1008 RTAPS
+1008 
-1013 TKSAIIAQLP
+1013 
-1023 AGSEVNYDAYY
+1023 
-1034 QTGNYVWLRQPRA
+1034 
-1047 NNQYGY
+1047 QYGY

-1062 WGTFGKYR
+1062 WGTFTEGSAKATNAVANKPVQQTTPKQVNTNNNASWTKQNGTFITGGAINLR
-1070 VLKDRADSTQYY
+1070 TGAST
-1082 TSQYN
+1082 TSPIIETLPIN
-1087 PVFAP
+1087 TVI
-1092 WGCASA
+1092 
-1098 ALSMLMKYDGTFKN
+1098 KYDAYYRSGN
-1112 VPGSTEYAKL
+1112 YVWL
-1122 KYMQD
+1122 RQ
-1127 NLPRN
+1127 PRAN
-1132 KNLGGQDGNPYTGA
+1132 GQYGY
-1146 GFTRVI
+1146 
-1152 LSKALTNYAHQLGDK
+1152 
-1167 NVRDISG
+1167 
-1174 ASLDTI
+1174 
-1180 ANLVLDGHPVLYYG
+1180 LVGRL
-1194 WSSYNGGGNMARN
+1194 
-1207 HCKVIMGYNGANNTF
+1207 NNQAW
-1222 LVHDP
+1222 
-1227 LYMNKHFYKGGGGM
+1227 
-1241 REGIYNGYDLGPIS
+1241 GIYR
-1255 WVSANSIAKE
+1255 
-1265 YAYKGGYN
+1265 
-1273 ALTI
+1273 

>member
-33 HQVAQAATDTIPAK
+33 HQVAQAATDNVPAR
-47 STGVDVSSWQGTKLD
+47 SAGVDVSSWQGTNLN

-103 YHYTHFGSN
+103 YHYTHFGSD
-112 SNQAVQEGN
+112 SNRAVQEGN

-134 GSYLATDWE
+134 GSYLATNWE

-208 NGREDNPDYNYF
+208 NGREDNPDFNYF

-245 VVPLSNKTTADN
+245 VVPLSNKTNTN
-257 NNTSTNAA
+257 NNTSNNAA

-279 QAPANPIINNSNA
+279 QAPAR
-292 TAKPNNNNSTQPAQ
+292 PNTN
-306 PTETKPAEKP
+306 KPAE
-316 STTTNVNSD
+316 TETN
-325 WTKQN
+325 WIKQD
-330 GVFVTG
+330 GTFTTG

-344 ASTDSKVITQLP
+344 ASTNSSIIAQLP
-356 ANSEVKYDAYR
+356 ANSEVKYDAYA
-367 TIGQYTWLRQPRAN
+367 TKGNYTWLRQPRAN
-381 NEYCYLVGRDNG
+381 DQYGYLVGRANG
-393 QAWGTFKEGSAT
+393 QDWGTFKTTAST
-405 TAKPAETK
+405 TNTAKPNTNNN
-413 PANKPA
+413 NKPA
-419 QPTETKPVE
+419 QPTNKPSQPAQ

-434 NANSDWTKQNGVFV
+434 NVNSDWTKQNGVFV

-459 STNSKVIAQLPANSE
+459 STNSKVIAELPANSE

-494 NNEYC
+494 NNEYG
-499 YLVGRDN
+499 YLVGRNN
-506 GQAWGTFKEGSATT
+506 GQAWGTFKEGSAS
-520 AKPAETKPANKPAQ
+520 ASKPAETKPANKPAQ

-541 TTNVNSDWTKQNGVF
+541 NTNVNSDWTKQNGVF

-597 LRQPRANNEYGY
+597 LRQPRANGQYGY
-609 LVGRNNGQAWGTFK
+609 LVGRDNGQAWGTFK
-623 EGSATATKPAE
+623 EGSATASKPAE
-634 TKPAQPAEK
+634 TKPANKPAQK
-643 PSTTTNVNSD
+643 PSTNTNVNSD

-673 STDSKVITQLP
+673 STNSKVIAMLP
-684 ANSEVKYDAYRTIG
+684 TNTEIKYDAYRTEG

-707 ANNEYGYLVGRNNGQ
+707 ANGQYGYLVGRNNGQ

-729 SSAATKPAQTTN
+729 
-741 KPSQPAEKPSTTTNV
+741 
-756 NSDWTKQNGV
+756 
-766 FVTGEAINLRTGA
+766 
-779 STNSKVIAQLPAN
+779 
-792 SEVKYDAYRTIGQY
+792 
-806 TWLRQPRANN
+806 
-816 QYGYLVG
+816 
-823 RDNGQAWGTFKEGSA
+823 GSA

-843 AETKPAQPATKPSQ
+843 NTNTNKPA
-857 PTEKPSQPATKPSTT
+857 EKPSTN

-893 LRTGASTDSK
+893 LRTGASTNSK
-903 VITQLPANSEVKY
+903 VIAMLPTNTEVKY

-931 RANNEYGYLVGR
+931 RANGQYGYLVGR

-956 ATTAKPNT
+956 AKATNPVANKPVQQTTPKQVNT
-964 NTTNN
+964 NNN
-969 KPAENTNKPSQPSQ
+969 ASWTKQ
-983 NTQNEEKATWVKQEG
+983 NG
-998 TFITAGPINL
+998 TFITGGAINL
-1008 RTAPS
+1008 RTGAS
-1013 TKSAIIAQLP
+1013 TTSPIIETLP
-1023 AGSEVNYDAYY
+1023 INTVIKYDAYY
-1034 QTGNYVWLRQPRA
+1034 RSGNYVWLRQPRA
-1047 NNQYGY
+1047 NGQYGY
-1053 LVGRNNGQA
+1053 LVGRLNNQA
-1062 WGTFGKYR
+1062 WGTYR
-1070 VLKDRADSTQYY
+1070 
-1082 TSQYN
+1082 
-1087 PVFAP
+1087 
-1092 WGCASA
+1092 
-1098 ALSMLMKYDGTFKN
+1098 
-1112 VPGSTEYAKL
+1112 
-1122 KYMQD
+1122 
-1127 NLPRN
+1127 
-1132 KNLGGQDGNPYTGA
+1132 
-1146 GFTRVI
+1146 
-1152 LSKALTNYAHQLGDK
+1152 
-1167 NVRDISG
+1167 
-1174 ASLDTI
+1174 
-1180 ANLVLDGHPVLYYG
+1180 
-1194 WSSYNGGGNMARN
+1194 
-1207 HCKVIMGYNGANNTF
+1207 
-1222 LVHDP
+1222 
-1227 LYMNKHFYKGGGGM
+1227 
-1241 REGIYNGYDLGPIS
+1241 
-1255 WVSANSIAKE
+1255 
-1265 YAYKGGYN
+1265 
-1273 ALTI
+1273 

>member
-33 HQVAQAATDTIPAK
+33 HQVAQAATDTVPAK

-316 STTTNVNSD
+316 STTTNINSD

-344 ASTDSKVITQLP
+344 ASTDSKVIIQLP

-381 NEYCYLVGRDNG
+381 NEYG
-393 QAWGTFKEGSAT
+393 
-405 TAKPAETK
+405 
-413 PANKPA
+413 
-419 QPTETKPVE
+419 
-428 KPSTNT
+428 
-434 NANSDWTKQNGVFV
+434 
-448 TGGAINLRTGA
+448 
-459 STNSKVIAQLPANSE
+459 
-474 VKYDAYRTIGQYTWL
+474 
-489 RQPRA
+489 
-494 NNEYC
+494 

-597 LRQPRANNEYGY
+597 LRQPRANGQYGY
-609 LVGRNNGQAWGTFK
+609 LVGRDNGQAWGTFK
-623 EGSATATKPAE
+623 EGSASVRKPAE
-634 TKPAQPAEK
+634 TKPANKPAQPIETKPAEK

-673 STDSKVITQLP
+673 GTNSKVIAMLP
-684 ANSEVKYDAYRTIG
+684 TNTEIKYDAYHTEG

-707 ANNEYGYLVGRNNGQ
+707 ANGQYGYLVGRNNGQ

-729 SSAATKPAQTTN
+729 GSASVSKPAETKPAN
-741 KPSQPAEKPSTTTNV
+741 KPAQPAEKPST
-756 NSDWTKQNGV
+756 S
-766 FVTGEAINLRTGA
+766 
-779 STNSKVIAQLPAN
+779 
-792 SEVKYDAYRTIGQY
+792 
-806 TWLRQPRANN
+806 
-816 QYGYLVG
+816 
-823 RDNGQAWGTFKEGSA
+823 
-838 TTAKP
+838 
-843 AETKPAQPATKPSQ
+843 
-857 PTEKPSQPATKPSTT
+857 

-893 LRTGASTDSK
+893 LRTGASTNSK
-903 VITQLPANSEVKY
+903 VIAMLPTNTEVKY

-931 RANNEYGYLVGR
+931 RANG
-943 DNGQAWGTFKEGS
+943 
-956 ATTAKPNT
+956 
-964 NTTNN
+964 
-969 KPAENTNKPSQPSQ
+969 
-983 NTQNEEKATWVKQEG
+983 
-998 TFITAGPINL
+998 
-1008 RTAPS
+1008 
-1013 TKSAIIAQLP
+1013 
-1023 AGSEVNYDAYY
+1023 
-1034 QTGNYVWLRQPRA
+1034 
-1047 NNQYGY
+1047 QYGY

-1062 WGTFGKYR
+1062 WGTFKEGSAKATNAVANKPVQQTTPKQVNTNNNASWTKQNGTFITGGAINLR
-1070 VLKDRADSTQYY
+1070 TGAST
-1082 TSQYN
+1082 TSPIIETLPIN
-1087 PVFAP
+1087 TVI
-1092 WGCASA
+1092 
-1098 ALSMLMKYDGTFKN
+1098 KYDAYYRSGNYVWLRQPRANGQYGYLVGRLNNQAWGT
-1112 VPGSTEYAKL
+1112 Y
-1122 KYMQD
+1122 
-1127 NLPRN
+1127 R
-1132 KNLGGQDGNPYTGA
+1132 
-1146 GFTRVI
+1146 
-1152 LSKALTNYAHQLGDK
+1152 
-1167 NVRDISG
+1167 
-1174 ASLDTI
+1174 
-1180 ANLVLDGHPVLYYG
+1180 
-1194 WSSYNGGGNMARN
+1194 
-1207 HCKVIMGYNGANNTF
+1207 
-1222 LVHDP
+1222 
-1227 LYMNKHFYKGGGGM
+1227 
-1241 REGIYNGYDLGPIS
+1241 
-1255 WVSANSIAKE
+1255 
-1265 YAYKGGYN
+1265 
-1273 ALTI
+1273 

>member
-33 HQVAQAATDTIPAK
+33 HQVAQAATDTVPAK
-47 STGVDVSSWQGTKLD
+47 STGVDISSWQGTNLD

-316 STTTNVNSD
+316 STTTNINSD

-344 ASTDSKVITQLP
+344 ASTDSKVIIQLP

-381 NEYCYLVGRDNG
+381 NEYG
-393 QAWGTFKEGSAT
+393 
-405 TAKPAETK
+405 
-413 PANKPA
+413 
-419 QPTETKPVE
+419 
-428 KPSTNT
+428 
-434 NANSDWTKQNGVFV
+434 
-448 TGGAINLRTGA
+448 
-459 STNSKVIAQLPANSE
+459 
-474 VKYDAYRTIGQYTWL
+474 
-489 RQPRA
+489 
-494 NNEYC
+494 

-597 LRQPRANNEYGY
+597 LRQPRANGQYGY
-609 LVGRNNGQAWGTFK
+609 LVGRDNGQAWGTFK
-623 EGSATATKPAE
+623 EGSASVSKPAE
-634 TKPAQPAEK
+634 TKPANKPAQPIETKPAEK

-673 STDSKVITQLP
+673 STNSKVIAMLP
-684 ANSEVKYDAYRTIG
+684 TNTEIKYDAYHTEG

-707 ANNEYGYLVGRNNGQ
+707 AHGQYGYLVGRNNGQ

-729 SSAATKPAQTTN
+729 GSASVSKPAETKPAN
-741 KPSQPAEKPSTTTNV
+741 KPAQPAEKPST
-756 NSDWTKQNGV
+756 S
-766 FVTGEAINLRTGA
+766 
-779 STNSKVIAQLPAN
+779 
-792 SEVKYDAYRTIGQY
+792 
-806 TWLRQPRANN
+806 
-816 QYGYLVG
+816 
-823 RDNGQAWGTFKEGSA
+823 
-838 TTAKP
+838 
-843 AETKPAQPATKPSQ
+843 
-857 PTEKPSQPATKPSTT
+857 

-893 LRTGASTDSK
+893 LRTGASTNSK
-903 VITQLPANSEVKY
+903 VIAMLPTNTEVKY

-931 RANNEYGYLVGR
+931 RANG
-943 DNGQAWGTFKEGS
+943 
-956 ATTAKPNT
+956 
-964 NTTNN
+964 
-969 KPAENTNKPSQPSQ
+969 
-983 NTQNEEKATWVKQEG
+983 
-998 TFITAGPINL
+998 
-1008 RTAPS
+1008 
-1013 TKSAIIAQLP
+1013 
-1023 AGSEVNYDAYY
+1023 
-1034 QTGNYVWLRQPRA
+1034 
-1047 NNQYGY
+1047 QYGY

-1062 WGTFGKYR
+1062 WGTFKEGSAKATNAVANKPVQQTTPKQVNTNNNASWTKQNGTFITGGAINLR
-1070 VLKDRADSTQYY
+1070 TGAST
-1082 TSQYN
+1082 TSPIIETLPIN
-1087 PVFAP
+1087 TVI
-1092 WGCASA
+1092 
-1098 ALSMLMKYDGTFKN
+1098 KYDAYYRSGN
-1112 VPGSTEYAKL
+1112 YVWL
-1122 KYMQD
+1122 RQ
-1127 NLPRN
+1127 PRAN
-1132 KNLGGQDGNPYTGA
+1132 GQYGY
-1146 GFTRVI
+1146 
-1152 LSKALTNYAHQLGDK
+1152 
-1167 NVRDISG
+1167 
-1174 ASLDTI
+1174 
-1180 ANLVLDGHPVLYYG
+1180 LVGRL
-1194 WSSYNGGGNMARN
+1194 
-1207 HCKVIMGYNGANNTF
+1207 NNQAW
-1222 LVHDP
+1222 
-1227 LYMNKHFYKGGGGM
+1227 
-1241 REGIYNGYDLGPIS
+1241 GIYR
-1255 WVSANSIAKE
+1255 
-1265 YAYKGGYN
+1265 
-1273 ALTI
+1273 